1 MEILPTIQLSE
12 QIEEEEK
19 KQKEQEQLVQ
29 QKVQMEVEMEDP
41 HTDIFIDNNK
51 QEEIKKVNKYSHL
64 AKAREKALEVRQ
76 AKAKIRNEEKER
88 KREEKEKK
96 KAETLERRR
105 EKARE
110 RYWKK
115 KLDKEIEQEQEMKKK
130 EVEQKEV
137 EQKEVKP
144 QNSSIS
150 YEQFEQYMDKYKSKR
165 NQHKSDEKPADYPKL
180 KSRKNH
186 HNFF

>member
-1 MEILPTIQLSE
+1 MDILPPIEMEKQIDDNGVVETITK
-12 QIEEEEK
+12 EEEE
-19 KQKEQEQLVQ
+19 EDHHE
-29 QKVQMEVEMEDP
+29 EV
-41 HTDIFIDNNK
+41 FID
-51 QEEIKKVNKYSHL
+51 KKKDKTYTHL
-64 AKAREKALEVRQ
+64 AKAREKALEVRR
-76 AKAKIRNEEKER
+76 AKAKIRNEEKEK
-88 KREEKEKK
+88 KRADKEKK